1 VTNNDNVTGI
11 RAHGSGASGAQETW
25 SAGDALVQE
34 AIRARQDGRYEDAL
48 RHVLAAFA
56 RMVSSDRQGRPGGFM
71 TMLEWRFL
79 AEEYAPAREA
89 MAAARD
95 AQVHRLLAGEL
106 TYGLPRNEWLGP
118 RSRFSL
124 IVEMNE
130 TLRDPHSTAAV
141 FARLDASMPAQ
152 ARLDA
157 FTALPAVVEAGDFAL
172 GERYLPDPMSFLAQ
186 LNATAQSWSLFPP
199 AGTAPRLA
207 GELSNFARE
216 LRLRAAILRGLG
228 RAAEADALLDA
239 AMAGLVN
246 DELRDWV
253 RRDLRWPGVIHR
265 AMADHQMEQDLAAS
279 PHDTPGF
286 PPQPPIETERLVLRP
301 FVEDDAAAWLPLIS
315 LPDII
320 RYTGDTPVASSEEAR
335 ELLCSR
341 PLRDYA
347 LYGFGRLA
355 VIEKACGRLVG
366 FCGFKY
372 VVELGEIDIGYRF
385 LPDCW
390 GKGYATE
397 SALALMEHGR
407 RIHGFTRIVG
417 TVHPDNP
424 ASGRVLEKLGLRFER
439 LLEPDEQGVRFLL
452 YVTEPT
458 K

>member
-1 VTNNDNVTGI
+1 
-11 RAHGSGASGAQETW
+11 
-25 SAGDALVQE
+25 
-34 AIRARQDGRYEDAL
+34 
-48 RHVLAAFA
+48 
-56 RMVSSDRQGRPGGFM
+56 
-71 TMLEWRFL
+71 
-79 AEEYAPAREA
+79 
-89 MAAARD
+89 
-95 AQVHRLLAGEL
+95 
-106 TYGLPRNEWLGP
+106 
-118 RSRFSL
+118 
-124 IVEMNE
+124 
-130 TLRDPHSTAAV
+130 
-141 FARLDASMPAQ
+141 
-152 ARLDA
+152 
-157 FTALPAVVEAGDFAL
+157 
-172 GERYLPDPMSFLAQ
+172 
-186 LNATAQSWSLFPP
+186 LFPP

-207 GELSNFARE
+207 GELSNFARD

-228 RAAEADALLDA
+228 RGLEADALLDA
-239 AMAGLVN
+239 AMAGLAN

-265 AMADHQMEQDLAAS
+265 AMADHQMEQDLPAS
-279 PHDTPGF
+279 PHDAPRF
-286 PPQPPIETERLVLRP
+286 PLQAPIETERLVLRP
-301 FVEDDAAAWLPLIS
+301 FTADDAAAWLPLIS
-315 LPDII
+315 LPEIV
-320 RYTGDTPVASSEEAR
+320 RYTGDTPVRSVEEAR

-355 VIEKACGRLVG
+355 VIEKASGRLVG

-397 SALALMEHGR
+397 SAGALMREGR
-407 RIHGFTRIVG
+407 RTHDIRRVVG

-452 YVTEPT
+452 YATGLT